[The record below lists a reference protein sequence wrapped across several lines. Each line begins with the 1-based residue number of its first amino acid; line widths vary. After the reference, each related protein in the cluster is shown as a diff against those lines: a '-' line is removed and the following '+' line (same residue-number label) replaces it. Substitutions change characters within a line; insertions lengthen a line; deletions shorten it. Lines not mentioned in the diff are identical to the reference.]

1 MAAVKKRRAKA
12 VRQRNFVQAHVMEVN
27 VPQVFED
34 RRMKER
40 SGYRKH
46 KRSYA
51 REEFPD
57 QNNLFWAF

>member
-1 MAAVKKRRAKA
+1 MSVVKKRNAKA

-46 KRSYA
+46 KRSYS

-57 QNNLFWAF
+57 QSYLLWAA